1 MQSQTH
7 SHEDLPS
14 PQSAQE
20 QQFQELQLIR
30 QLRQQDSAHG
40 GSLQPGHQHALQLRQ
55 ADLAAASSAGSVSPG
70 ATVGHRPLSRAHSSP
85 VVGELCFD
93 RRIIFFITSPCVT
106 SALINWATDA
116 SLTKNLF

>member
-1 MQSQTH
+1 MLPSQTQ

-20 QQFQELQLIR
+20 QQIQELQLIR
-30 QLRQQDSAHG
+30 QLRQQDSSHG
-40 GSLQPGHQHALQLRQ
+40 GSLQQGHQHALQLRQ

-85 VVGELCFD
+85 VVGKLCLTLNQ
-93 RRIIFFITSPCVT
+93 RAIF
-106 SALINWATDA
+106 
-116 SLTKNLF
+116 